1 MADPTPLYPHGGAG
15 QSGAGGSGG
24 GTVDV
29 TMKEYVDAQDAKT
42 RAQNDARF
50 AEVLAGLNKIDA
62 NLNAHGA
69 VVLQRF
75 STIEGELKTTKEAA
89 EQAELNSSE
98 AKSAASNTKWNIL
111 ATAVGVVAVLLAAW
125 AIWVQGMELVAGLFQ

>member
-1 MADPTPLYPHGGAG
+1 MTDT
-15 QSGAGGSGG
+15 S
-24 GTVDV
+24 
-29 TMKEYVDAQDAKT
+29 E
-42 RAQNDARF
+42 RDARF

-89 EQAELNSSE
+89 EQAERNSSE